1 MEIFP
6 EEKRQWEINAY
17 NDLGFYI
24 IKGSDS
30 LYETGCGWKNERREA
45 TSIESTL
52 WSRFA
57 SKTPEIIP
65 TIQVNNS
72 VVLDHG
78 SFQSFGIKT
87 KEMCVWLEN
96 KYEMSIF
103 ACHEDYRGEKI
114 WYHYYTFMKE
124 FRMPEDHE
132 RED

>member
-17 NDLGFYI
+17 NDLGFLMS
-24 IKGSDS
+24 KGSDS
-30 LYETGCGWKNERREA
+30 LYETGRGWKNERREA
-45 TSIESTL
+45 TSIESNF

-65 TIQVNNS
+65 IIQVDDS
-72 VVLDHG
+72 IELDCG
-78 SFQSFGIKT
+78 SFESFGVETEEK
-87 KEMCVWLEN
+87 CVWLEN

-103 ACHEDYRGEKI
+103 ACHEDYRGEKL
-114 WYHYYTFMKE
+114 WHHYYTFMKE
-124 FRMPEDHE
+124 VRMPEGYE